1 MAKPA
6 KGSTSKGSSKGKAI
20 GKTRANITTTS
31 RKQPKPDM
39 DMDALDKEQKRILHR
54 RGRFDQMENYSA
66 HEVDQVDADDDED
79 LDEDEAFNESDEE
92 RFGDHFVKK
101 SGVKSQ
107 KYRNGKPV
115 VEDDEEANDDDL
127 LNEDVVV
134 KDGKRKRGPVVD
146 RADEEEEDEDEDEEE
161 DEEDGEMMDISDLL
175 GGGPSKAAPVN
186 PSYSLKR
193 TSSDP
198 ADPSNILLSKH
209 NYDEDSDAESIYED
223 EADGHD
229 GENDRLES
237 FVSKLDG
244 PSIKKRRTIL
254 PEATEAYTENEY
266 NLPARSKA
274 VSSGSA
280 KLDLQDLVGTISA
293 ESSFTN
299 LRKQLGDMGDKA
311 ATSTSIGGL
320 RSAGVESAPL
330 PTRIQDRIGRKA
342 AFEET
347 KKEVSKWTEIIKKN
361 READQ
366 LDFTT
371 FEKKITQVATSS
383 SLVSQFK
390 AETTM
395 EQEIAQILQES
406 ALDEKKQMELEDL
419 EMNKISHEEVL
430 ARRNELAK
438 LRSLA
443 FYAEQKQKKI
453 AKIKSKTYRK
463 IHRKDAERKAAK
475 EGGALSLEELKDLD
489 PDAARDEAEKLHSDR
504 IKERMTLKHKST
516 GKWAR
521 KMLSRNDQ
529 DDETRQALMN
539 QLNKSHDLTRKIA
552 GLDSD
557 QDSDDL
563 NDDSNDNDDETGA
576 TTSKQAISQ
585 LESLEAEIDADQED
599 SAVPTKGLFAMKFMQ
614 RGLEKQMQK
623 SREMLEK
630 AKDAFADEDNS
641 DDSDSAKPIKSKLKT
656 QIGNVGRMVF
666 GDNEDDSEQGG
677 DSEDEGVD
685 SLKVSSAQF
694 SMKVSNP
701 ISISTKSS
709 GSKTFAVS
717 ESVNGAAETLK
728 IKNAKFADAEMPVS
742 SKSAKK
748 SAKSTTPKSNASEK
762 VVEIASEQPQYGAES
777 MDDDTNPWLA
787 DSVATSKKSTKL
799 NLTHS
804 DKAIDKMNKVKR
816 QQKSSDSMGD
826 VNVSLNLDGV
836 RKLETV
842 KAQPAASKSAAPQ
855 PALSSASE
863 PSVEPEYGPVAPR
876 KVQQSI
882 SYDSDA
888 DSDEEAHFEKV
899 SKNFVHATDISSLS
913 QRELMQIAFANDN
926 VANDFEEEKS
936 KITASDAPKVVDET
950 LPGWGN
956 WAGDGMKVKKNVFV
970 KVVKTGDTV
979 EASKRKDAKLKDVI
993 INERRMKKANK
1004 YLANDLPFGF
1014 ESREQYEQAIR
1025 MPLGVEW
1032 NTTSSH
1038 SKLVAPKVVTRMG
1051 TIINPLKLKGNGSA
1065 SSKKKSK
1072 K

>member
-1 MAKPA
+1 
-6 KGSTSKGSSKGKAI
+6 
-20 GKTRANITTTS
+20 
-31 RKQPKPDM
+31 M

-92 RFGDHFVKK
+92 RFVDHFVKK
-101 SGVKSQ
+101 NVKSQ

-115 VEDDEEANDDDL
+115 VEENEEADDDDL

-146 RADEEEEDEDEDEEE
+146 RADEDEEDEEDDEDED
-161 DEEDGEMMDISDLL
+161 DEDGEMMDISDLL

-193 TSSDP
+193 ASADP
-198 ADPSNILLSKH
+198 SDPSNILLSKH
-209 NYDEDSDAESIYED
+209 NYDEDSGAESIYED

-293 ESSFTN
+293 EASFTN
-299 LRKQLGDMGDKA
+299 LRKQLGDMGEKA

-489 PDAARDEAEKLHSDR
+489 PDAARSEAEKLHSDR

-563 NDDSNDNDDETGA
+563 NDDSHDDDDETGA
-576 TTSKQAISQ
+576 TTNKQAISQ
-585 LESLEAEIDADQED
+585 LESLEAEIDADQDD
-599 SAVPTKGLFAMKFMQ
+599 SAVPAKGLFAMKFMQ

-630 AKDAFADEDNS
+630 AKQAFADEDNS
-641 DDSDSAKPIKSKLKT
+641 DDSDSAKQPVKSKLKA
-656 QIGNVGRMVF
+656 QIGKVGRMVF

-677 DSEDEGVD
+677 GDSEDEAVD

-701 ISISTKSS
+701 ISISAKSG

-717 ESVNGAAETLK
+717 ESIGATETLK
-728 IKNAKFADAEMPVS
+728 IKNAKFADAETPIPA
-742 SKSAKK
+742 KSAKK
-748 SAKSTTPKSNASEK
+748 SAKPTTPKSNVSEN
-762 VVEIASEQPQYGAES
+762 VAVETASEQPQYGTES
-777 MDDDTNPWLA
+777 MDDESNPWLA

-804 DKAIDKMNKVKR
+804 DKAIDKMNKVK
-816 QQKSSDSMGD
+816 QKQKTSDSMGD
-826 VNVSLNLDGV
+826 ANVSLNLDGV

-842 KAQPAASKSAAPQ
+842 KTQPVKAKSAAATQ
-855 PALSSASE
+855 PVVASE
-863 PSVEPEYGPVAPR
+863 PSVEREYGPIAPT
-876 KVQQSI
+876 KVRPTI

-936 KITASDAPKVVDET
+936 KTMASDAPKVVDET